1 MEPSARAAPEPKTA
15 RTGATRGILVGATL
29 LSGGVGANC
38 LMPWHTASWMDP
50 GPLRGVTYIEGIVD
64 LVLAAACFSLFLAA
78 LLVREPKRKAR
89 LAMIGT
95 IVAFGMAATPVVLY
109 ARMAWQ
115 GHRSVYVIGSGYGG
129 WVWGIYL
136 AMVNG
141 FVAAAL
147 GGLGAGR
154 LAVRKVPAP
163 VKLEAL
169 RRKPAE

>member
-1 MEPSARAAPEPKTA
+1 MEPATKNRAL
-15 RTGATRGILVGATL
+15 LVVAML

-50 GPLRGVTYIEGIVD
+50 GPLLGIRYIEGILD
-64 LVLAAACFSLFLAA
+64 LVLAVACFSLFLAA
-78 LLVREPKRKAR
+78 LLAREPKRKAR
-89 LAMIGT
+89 LAMVGT
-95 IVAFGMAATPVVLY
+95 ILAFGMAAMPVVLY

-115 GHRSVYVIGSGYGG
+115 GHLSIYVIGGGYGG
-129 WVWGIYL
+129 WVWGMYL

-154 LAVRKVPAP
+154 LAVRKAPVP
-163 VKLEAL
+163 VKLDAL
-169 RRKPAE
+169 RRKPAP